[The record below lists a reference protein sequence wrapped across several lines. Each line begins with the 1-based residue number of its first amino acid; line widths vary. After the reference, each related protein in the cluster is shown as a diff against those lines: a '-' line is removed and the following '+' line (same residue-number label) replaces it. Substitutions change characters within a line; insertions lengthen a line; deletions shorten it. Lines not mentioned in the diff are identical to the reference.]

1 MAHVSDFFCSVHS
14 AKMLHFPRVFPTA
27 ALKQPAQVKA
37 RQHVVK
43 LSAGQ
48 TEGQQHW
55 NSTYLAL
62 LAGPIPLTYIVYYR
76 DDPRLSMTSLF
87 DCPIIPE

>member
-1 MAHVSDFFCSVHS
+1 MVDGTFFRFFNSIHS

-37 RQHVVK
+37 RQHLVK

-62 LAGPIPLTYIVYYR
+62 LAGPIPLTHIVIIE
-76 DDPRLSMTSLF
+76 MTPGYL
-87 DCPIIPE
+87 